1 MENCRDLQKPHIVI
15 LPIPGMGH
23 LIPLIEFANRLIDN
37 YGFAFTIVIPSFG
50 FPMMAIRSFLETI
63 PKTIDVVYLP
73 QVSFDD
79 HPNDVSATTRI
90 MDGAARCIP
99 ALRDLVNVL
108 KETTRLV
115 ALLVDVT
122 YTDTFDVAKEFGLLQ
137 YIFVSSS
144 AMSLSTIFYML
155 ELDETCSCEH
165 RELTEPVKIPGCVSL
180 QIVDLP
186 IMFKDRKNETYKW
199 ILYHARRYILAD
211 GLIVNSFLDL
221 EPGALKVL
229 MEESSGK
236 PVIYPIGPL
245 LQSSPTGVGHQHD
258 CLRWLDEQP
267 PASVLLICFGSSG
280 TISPDQITELA
291 FGLEM
296 SGQRFLWVL
305 RIPSKNAANG
315 IYFKTEGNSDS
326 FDFLP
331 KGFLD
336 RTKGIGLV
344 IASWAPQIQIL
355 SHGSTGGF
363 LSHCG
368 WNSILEGVV
377 HGVPFLAWP
386 LFAEQDMNAVMLSE
400 DLKIALQLKKNKNE
414 LVGREEIAK
423 GVKGLIAGQDGKLIR
438 KRVRDLKDAAA
449 MATSQ
454 DGSSTKSIS
463 KIIEILENHKTKLS

>member
-1 MENCRDLQKPHIVI
+1 MENCKDLQKPHIVI
-15 LPIPGMGH
+15 LPVPGMGH

-63 PKTIDVVYLP
+63 SKTIDVVYLP
-73 QVSFDD
+73 PVSFDD
-79 HPNDVSATTRI
+79 HPNDVNAMTRI
-90 MDGAARCIP
+90 MVGSVRCIP
-99 ALRDLVNVL
+99 ALRDLVKVL

-115 ALLVDVT
+115 ALLVDLT
-122 YTDTFDVAKEFGLLQ
+122 YTDTVDVAKEFGLLQ
-137 YIFVSSS
+137 FIFVSSS
-144 AMSLSTIFYML
+144 AMFLSTFFYML

-165 RELTEPVKIPGCVSL
+165 RELTEPVKIPGCVPL

-236 PVIYPIGPL
+236 PAIYPIGPL

-280 TISPDQITELA
+280 TISPEQLTELA

-296 SGQRFLWVL
+296 SGQRFLWVV

-315 IYFKTEGNSDS
+315 VYFTTEAT
-326 FDFLP
+326 
-331 KGFLD
+331 D
-336 RTKGIGLV
+336 R
-344 IASWAPQIQIL
+344 
-355 SHGSTGGF
+355 
-363 LSHCG
+363 
-368 WNSILEGVV
+368 LEGSCPIVGGTRYWRV
-377 HGVPFLAWP
+377 SSMGCPFLVWP
-386 LFAEQDMNAVMLSE
+386 LFGDQDINAVILSE
-400 DLKIALQLKKNKNE
+400 DLKIALRLKKNKNE